1 MAALCLTG
9 TSRAVDIIWDGGDG
23 EWNDFIGLWNGGQEA
38 INVFNR
44 TDGWEFNSNPIGSD
58 VFINSGNVT
67 YDTNIFDDFRF
78 NSNGPGNGGTLT
90 IGQGA
95 SLSMDYELRPR
106 RRHRWQLESIQCRYA
121 EPRRRRVPPR
131 RNPTRETDPLH
142 REGYSASTG
151 SAATQMPTSK
161 SISPTAVAS
170 RMTGSSRLAGICRT
184 KMRSVRKS
192 R

>member
-1 MAALCLTG
+1 MKRRVFSAALMAALCLTG

-67 YDTNIFDDFRF
+67 YDTNIFGDFRF

-95 SLSMDYELRPR
+95 SLSMDSSFDLARTSMGTGR
-106 RRHRWQLESIQCRYA
+106 S
-121 EPRRRRVPPR
+121 
-131 RNPTRETDPLH
+131 
-142 REGYSASTG
+142 ST
-151 SAATQMPTSK
+151 P
-161 SISPTAVAS
+161 I
-170 RMTGSSRLAGICRT
+170 R
-184 KMRSVRKS
+184 
-192 R
+192 